1 MKNKDKERKEERIYL
16 KEIKIKNES
25 NKKRRGRKENKGK
38 IRNKIKSLKGREK
51 YICNG

>member
-25 NKKRRGRKENKGK
+25 NKKEGGGRK
-38 IRNKIKSLKGREK
+38 IREK
-51 YICNG
+51 